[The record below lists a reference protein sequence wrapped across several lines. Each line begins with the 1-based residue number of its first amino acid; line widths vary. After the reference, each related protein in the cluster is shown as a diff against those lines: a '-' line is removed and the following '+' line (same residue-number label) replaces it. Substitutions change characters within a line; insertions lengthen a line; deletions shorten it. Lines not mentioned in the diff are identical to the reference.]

1 MSGGDE
7 LKMTAGVHIR
17 RSRYGTTTIAA
28 ITPEYARGIV
38 RLMEELNLRPR
49 MAIALYVE
57 AMSSSS
63 SSQSDDDVNEDD
75 YNNDNDMEEGGYG
88 RRVRTLIKVGMAGR
102 EEDDNNDDVGMNDN
116 DDDRASS
123 GRHQRAENTHRAALR
138 LHFHERT
145 ATLRTIMDL
154 IRHRVEVYDN
164 VVDSRSTATES
175 ILIATDQLLDA
186 GLVTNLIKYIELTT
200 TCIDETRLALE
211 TMEKDKSGGG
221 ESKTPSSPW
230 MMSSSPTPVNAAAA
244 VLPAAAHHHDAGY
257 AALGYYI
264 TERQLASECLF
275 YLAYHT
281 QLTVSEVSNLIDLI
295 QKLTNDG
302 LPMIDPWSW
311 DDVVPSPHV
320 AVDED
325 TTMGGGGSSPW
336 QRHQSSGAYWADFKP
351 TTPLGVAQHPSRL
364 KDVGD
369 WEDELVASLWRA
381 GRPQLLRCVS
391 TLLMTIV
398 CAFDAR
404 HVLIERKTHGPND
417 FGIGNALF
425 PPTNNDNFPVTLLS
439 IHQRL
444 NPDPESAIE
453 EGWKRR
459 DIWGFLLLPY
469 ALLLRD
475 HAGGRGEASPVLQ
488 GRTGSVVV
496 DVRGTYS
503 QCLAVSSQ
511 LKSLTFAR
519 LTLIPPLLSSTLT
532 AGERSIKEFY
542 LSAMSELTAQYV
554 DALFT
559 TGNMPISRREWLD
572 EEKNA
577 AQSEWLEWEQRREF
591 GEWAGQRDG
600 GSNVDDEDLAAGP
613 RAVNLMD
620 RPDCL
625 EDIFALVSSVCE
637 ANPSGARAF
646 WYVIEEDRGGDASS
660 STTLA
665 PSRTLQTLDLR
676 QSDNDSS
683 LCVYLTFLAS
693 LALADDAIGGPSGV
707 NSGAAIVHSFL
718 SGNRA
723 INPHATGNDRHM
735 HFLWSAIIGFIRFY
749 AEMLSPNDDEGAA
762 TAAEKNKKIRLSCK
776 EESSS
781 YYYGAG
787 GVATDSGSYASADG
801 NASSPLSERADRG
814 GPSIAK
820 PTQCE
825 LDEEGRNTLMALL
838 TLVTNVASKCHAARI
853 FILGIELPATNDGV
867 GFDGSL
873 EILFSLLTIP
883 SLSSDIMGMTF
894 LAISSLLQ
902 PNEDHSGLDVP
913 AVDQNDVLIAGAK
926 RAWELVELC
935 QFIPIKLLSQYSS
948 FAAGGGSLPATQ
960 KSMTSSSRINDLP
973 LITFPKSTDYG
984 IIYQFEHVEAKLG
997 QYHATEGFL
1006 FLLSTLIKVVGCPPN
1021 LGSQW
1026 RIRLGCAPYIE
1037 YVTDFILP
1045 RAVLMDKYV
1054 RPLFFASAS
1063 DECRLVERALEVI
1076 EAVIVRYIVPPPSS
1090 VALNIDDVKSRYSAT
1105 VKNATAEMGLAAIAS
1120 DLFVGPESI
1129 DEEGIYNAYGDFCNT
1144 CLPTP
1149 DAASSWNNA
1158 TSSSEMLEASFGNQ
1172 VPLPKTPGFAIM
1184 CNLLSTNGGTLLQ
1197 IIHTI
1202 LSEKGRTVCIG
1213 ERTHSRSIAISLFRE
1228 TPPNLEAVRDSAIV
1242 KAQTQHSFYS
1252 EKDFHKRMSSLQQT
1266 LIRPINP
1273 MMLLSYYDKSYNV
1286 IDDIGANKSHW
1297 AMSNDSVLWRERT
1310 ILLSL
1315 RIICA
1320 AAIREELFIECIN
1333 DVKSKPLS
1341 VVPTLHFKGPIHGS
1355 MAHRLLHEEKVK
1367 VSRLSQLLTMGS
1379 LAGQYGGHSLEILP
1393 IITEYVGFNACYL
1406 SCPLL
1411 IAKCAFS
1418 VVSYI
1423 THTLPH
1429 AECVD
1434 LFCGKHDS
1442 DGTRLARAL
1451 SRGLIMQST
1460 GYTSSNKT
1468 VNLQNAILDLILLN
1482 IDIANPR
1489 SNNLNVAMLML
1500 GLSGESKENCI
1511 NVLLDM
1517 ISDSA
1522 FVLDPKT
1529 SSTATK
1535 CFALIHKT
1543 CNLVNIQTL
1552 PAKVRCQLTLF
1563 MEKLRRS
1570 KFWHTQIVK
1579 YLGMRGPSTHSI
1591 LHEISNNYALAYGDD
1606 SDNSRR
1612 DNDFLH
1618 SISYLL
1624 KGLVLELNFL
1634 MQQRSRGNVVWL
1646 NYELT
1651 TLLNCLATQPN
1662 SLLLTT
1668 LISMPLGQSSNSYIK
1683 ERLQVIEA
1691 PSSEALMQSSTTLTS
1706 PVDACAGYEIID
1718 TECLLSHESSKD
1730 AIEWAKAW
1738 NSLVGRVCAS
1748 SHISQAWSELVEMIL
1763 ICSPLMNDVVNSQ
1776 PNNFTTTRSIMDL
1789 LCIILSRL
1797 LSPSHLNVIGHY
1809 CSTHPGGAEFISANI
1824 EAECALPLSKLVVC
1838 LVEALIE
1845 STNQMEESEGF
1856 HAAAAKL
1863 YIAEEDVIRVC
1874 ALIVGAISSCS
1885 DGSSGVSPNDGRAS
1899 VLSCALTQMLLY
1911 AADAEYC
1918 IVAQNNPSLLNIHA
1932 NAVALL
1938 FRLSTAPVFDNGD
1951 KYRNAKQA
1959 NDGANAC
1966 AARSGLLSIFGH
1978 MKLFEDIDSV
1988 SQLCSMIFSLDEVA
2002 ASVRK
2007 LVHMIIDE
2015 DNDASALLQHIAL
2028 FYDGV
2033 ELLAKAGVTTKLLE
2047 FAKLYLESE
2056 RSYLASHAGTDGTAR
2071 LKPPSLLK
2079 GHLSLLNGLLASPL
2093 EDSDRVALAVE
2104 SCQLLKIYSGIFER
2118 LTQQYPIDFDLTYK
2132 FVEAIHSTYEA
2143 FEDATGM
2150 STTGRDILLNVDD
2163 QLMTL
2168 ERGVSRITSNLST
2181 SPFPSRIL
2189 PPLPMEL
2196 VNMEAKYASEIKLI
2210 TINSTK
2216 ESTWWDNIQDVTSDE
2231 EGLPMPIP
2239 PTGSFSVLTQQN
2251 FSSYQQSADAAAW
2264 SERKYELAAAS
2275 AKCLE
2280 LSLSILI
2287 CRVKFVSL
2295 REVSTFSV
2303 DAVAIAKGVCRCS
2316 DASRAIQDRLGRF
2329 KSHPEE
2335 DIVTKLDASHVRND
2349 TSVGI
2354 SSLSQALELERDYL
2368 IQLGTSMGKC
2378 TEKMICL
2385 ALLDAQR
2392 MATRS
2397 SHTSMHDIR
2406 QWEYFSE
2413 ALTPAL
2419 DHTEIEMKGVG
2430 CAVGGDTEASMAMA
2444 QGLRREID
2452 RIRLMLR

>member
-1 MSGGDE
+1 MTLRSRVLSSLVRWRNDSSSTTNNKTEGAASTLNSFASLELVRLLRVVDDDNNDNVDETCLGRQLSEPASSLHNNNTNNYIKRHDDDDDELIVEKIRKVAAASLSSSCGDE

-17 RSRYGTTTIAA
+17 RQSHDGTTTIAA

-63 SSQSDDDVNEDD
+63 SSQSDDDVDEDD
-75 YNNDNDMEEGGYG
+75 SYDNDNDMEGGGYG

-116 DDDRASS
+116 DDDGASSS
-123 GRHQRAENTHRAALR
+123 GRRQRAENTHRAALR
-138 LHFHERT
+138 LHFHERS

-164 VVDSRSTATES
+164 VVDSSRSTTTES

-200 TCIDETRLALE
+200 TFIDETRLALE
-211 TMEKDKSGGG
+211 TMEKDKIGGG

-230 MMSSSPTPVNAAAA
+230 MMSSSSPTPVNAAAS
-244 VLPAAAHHHDAGY
+244 VLPAAAHHHDAGF
-257 AALGYYI
+257 ATLGYYI

-351 TTPLGVAQHPSRL
+351 TTPLGVALHPSRL

-404 HVLIERKTHGPND
+404 HVLVERKTHGPND

-453 EGWKRR
+453 EGWNRR

-503 QCLAVSSQ
+503 QCLAVASQ

-646 WYVIEEDRGGDASS
+646 WYVVEEDRGGDASS

-707 NSGAAIVHSFL
+707 KSGAAIVHSFL

-749 AEMLSPNDDEGAA
+749 AEILSPNDDEGVA
-762 TAAEKNKKIRLSCK
+762 TAAEKNKKIRMSSK
-776 EESSS
+776 EASSSS

-787 GVATDSGSYASADG
+787 GGGVATDSGSFASADG

-814 GPSIAK
+814 GSSIAGR
-820 PTQCE
+820 PTKFE

-853 FILGIELPATNDGV
+853 FVLGIELPASNDGV

-894 LAISSLLQ
+894 VAISSLLQ
-902 PNEDHSGLDVP
+902 PNEDHSGFASDDKSDVP
-913 AVDQNDVLIAGAK
+913 AVDQTDVLIAGAK

-948 FAAGGGSLPATQ
+948 FAAGGGSLPRSTLSTGATQ
-960 KSMTSSSRINDLP
+960 KSMPDLP
-973 LITFPKSTDYG
+973 SNTFPKSIDYG

-1006 FLLSTLIKVVGCPPN
+1006 FLISTLIKAVGCPPT

-1045 RAVLMDKYV
+1045 RAVLMDKYA

-1129 DEEGIYNAYGDFCNT
+1129 DGEGISNAYGDFCNT

-1149 DAASSWNNA
+1149 DAAPSWNNA
-1158 TSSSEMLEASFGNQ
+1158 ASSSEMLEASFGNQ

-1213 ERTHSRSIAISLFRE
+1213 ERTHSRTIAKSLFRE
-1228 TPPNLEAVRDSAIV
+1228 IPPNLEAVRDSAIV
-1242 KAQTQHSFYS
+1242 KAQTQHSLYS
-1252 EKDFHKRMSSLQQT
+1252 EKDYHKRMSSLQQT
-1266 LIRPINP
+1266 LIQPINP

-1315 RIICA
+1315 RILCA
-1320 AAIREELFIECIN
+1320 AAIREEVFIECIN
-1333 DVKSKPLS
+1333 EVKSKPLS
-1341 VVPTLHFKGPIHGS
+1341 VVPTLHFKGPIHCS

-1379 LAGQYGGHSLEILP
+1379 LAGQYGGQSLEILP

-1460 GYTSSNKT
+1460 GYTSSNKS
-1468 VNLQNAILDLILLN
+1468 VNLQNAILDLIILN

-1500 GLSGESKENCI
+1500 GLSGESKDNCI

-1522 FVLDPKT
+1522 FVLDPNT

-1579 YLGMRGPSTHSI
+1579 YLGMRGTSTQSI
-1591 LHEISNNYALAYGDD
+1591 LHEISNNYILAYGDD

-1618 SISYLL
+1618 SISYLF
-1624 KGLVLELNFL
+1624 KGLVVELNFL
-1634 MQQRSRGNVVWL
+1634 MEQRSRGNVVRL

-1651 TLLNCLATQPN
+1651 MLLNCLVTQPN

-1668 LISMPLGQSSNSYIK
+1668 LLSMPLGQSSNSYIK

-1730 AIEWAKAW
+1730 AIE
-1738 NSLVGRVCAS
+1738 
-1748 SHISQAWSELVEMIL
+1748 
-1763 ICSPLMNDVVNSQ
+1763 
-1776 PNNFTTTRSIMDL
+1776 
-1789 LCIILSRL
+1789 
-1797 LSPSHLNVIGHY
+1797 
-1809 CSTHPGGAEFISANI
+1809 
-1824 EAECALPLSKLVVC
+1824 
-1838 LVEALIE
+1838 
-1845 STNQMEESEGF
+1845 
-1856 HAAAAKL
+1856 
-1863 YIAEEDVIRVC
+1863 
-1874 ALIVGAISSCS
+1874 
-1885 DGSSGVSPNDGRAS
+1885 
-1899 VLSCALTQMLLY
+1899 
-1911 AADAEYC
+1911 
-1918 IVAQNNPSLLNIHA
+1918 
-1932 NAVALL
+1932 
-1938 FRLSTAPVFDNGD
+1938 
-1951 KYRNAKQA
+1951 
-1959 NDGANAC
+1959 
-1966 AARSGLLSIFGH
+1966 
-1978 MKLFEDIDSV
+1978 
-1988 SQLCSMIFSLDEVA
+1988 
-2002 ASVRK
+2002 
-2007 LVHMIIDE
+2007 
-2015 DNDASALLQHIAL
+2015 
-2028 FYDGV
+2028 
-2033 ELLAKAGVTTKLLE
+2033 
-2047 FAKLYLESE
+2047 
-2056 RSYLASHAGTDGTAR
+2056 
-2071 LKPPSLLK
+2071 
-2079 GHLSLLNGLLASPL
+2079 
-2093 EDSDRVALAVE
+2093 
-2104 SCQLLKIYSGIFER
+2104 
-2118 LTQQYPIDFDLTYK
+2118 
-2132 FVEAIHSTYEA
+2132 
-2143 FEDATGM
+2143 
-2150 STTGRDILLNVDD
+2150 
-2163 QLMTL
+2163 
-2168 ERGVSRITSNLST
+2168 
-2181 SPFPSRIL
+2181 
-2189 PPLPMEL
+2189 
-2196 VNMEAKYASEIKLI
+2196 
-2210 TINSTK
+2210 
-2216 ESTWWDNIQDVTSDE
+2216 
-2231 EGLPMPIP
+2231 
-2239 PTGSFSVLTQQN
+2239 
-2251 FSSYQQSADAAAW
+2251 
-2264 SERKYELAAAS
+2264 
-2275 AKCLE
+2275 
-2280 LSLSILI
+2280 
-2287 CRVKFVSL
+2287 
-2295 REVSTFSV
+2295 
-2303 DAVAIAKGVCRCS
+2303 
-2316 DASRAIQDRLGRF
+2316 
-2329 KSHPEE
+2329 
-2335 DIVTKLDASHVRND
+2335 
-2349 TSVGI
+2349 
-2354 SSLSQALELERDYL
+2354 
-2368 IQLGTSMGKC
+2368 
-2378 TEKMICL
+2378 
-2385 ALLDAQR
+2385 
-2392 MATRS
+2392 
-2397 SHTSMHDIR
+2397 
-2406 QWEYFSE
+2406 
-2413 ALTPAL
+2413 
-2419 DHTEIEMKGVG
+2419 
-2430 CAVGGDTEASMAMA
+2430 
-2444 QGLRREID
+2444 
-2452 RIRLMLR
+2452 